1 MTTPRA
7 ILLSMSLAAAPA
19 TAQEEPPPGKGQ
31 TVRLNLAEAVE
42 RAVLA
47 SAHLRELDQLL
58 IAAGADIAQARS
70 ARKPTLDLAAG
81 YTRLS
86 EINEFLI
93 PQQPGEA
100 PIGFLNLPD
109 NYRLTARANIALY
122 AGGRISGQIDAAH
135 ENEQAAGLDLDA
147 SRRALVLET
156 EQAYWGL
163 LTARESERVL
173 REGLAGFEAHLK
185 DARNRERFGLAAR
198 NEVLAVEVER
208 ERAELRRLRAENAAE
223 LAEANLIR
231 LLQLPP
237 DAEIEPTQALESTP
251 PAPEDLE
258 VLVALAL
265 DARPERAGLL
275 ARVRGAEASV
285 RVARS
290 TTRPHA
296 GLTAGFMYAN
306 PNRNFVP
313 PDAQWRTSWDVGV
326 ALSLKVLD
334 GGRTKASVARAEAN
348 VEALRQR
355 LDDLE
360 RRVRLQVTS
369 AYLDVRTAHAAIR
382 VAEAALRAGRENER
396 VTGERH
402 REGVIPSS
410 ERLDA
415 GVALLDASLERTRAL
430 AEARLSRAA
439 LDRAVAR

>member
-1 MTTPRA
+1 MTRA
-7 ILLSMSLAAAPA
+7 ILLSTLLAAAPA
-19 TAQEEPPPGKGQ
+19 TAQDAATPGEGQ

-42 RAVLA
+42 RAIRA

-58 IAAGADIAQARS
+58 IAAGADSAAARS
-70 ARKPTLDLAAG
+70 GRRPTLDLAAG
-81 YTRLS
+81 YTRFS
-86 EINEFLI
+86 DINEFVI
-93 PQQPGEA
+93 PQPPGQP
-100 PIGFLNLPD
+100 PVGFLNLPN
-109 NYRLTARANIALY
+109 NYRLTARANLPLY
-122 AGGRISGQIDAAH
+122 LGGRISGQIDAA
-135 ENEQAAGLDLDA
+135 EQIEQAAGLDLDA
-147 SRRALVLET
+147 SRRELVFET

-163 LTARESERVL
+163 VTARESERVL
-173 REGLAGFEAHLK
+173 REGLGAFEAHLK

-208 ERAELRRLRAENAAE
+208 ERAELRRLRADNAAE
-223 LAEANLIR
+223 LAGANLIR
-231 LLQLPP
+231 LLQLPSGSG
-237 DAEIEPTQALESTP
+237 IEPIEALESAP
-251 PAPEDLE
+251 PSAEDLDR
-258 VLVALAL
+258 LVALAL

-275 ARVRGAEASV
+275 ARLRGAEASV
-285 RVARS
+285 RVVRA

-306 PNRNFVP
+306 PNRNFIP
-313 PDAQWRTSWDVGV
+313 PDETWRTSWDVGV
-326 ALSLKVLD
+326 EVSLRVLD

-369 AYLDVRTAHAAIR
+369 AYLDVRTAHAATR

-415 GVALLDASLERTRAL
+415 EIAVLDAGLERTAAL
-430 AEARLSRAA
+430 AEARLARAA
-439 LDRAVAR
+439 LDRATAR